1 MSRFL
6 RFTQITFGLALL
18 VGVFAVVNS
27 NAQKGVG
34 PIGQILQRMDDHNR
48 DLTSLKANLTMV
60 KRNTQLNVSDTTEG
74 STQYLPKQKA
84 TKGVRYIRI
93 DWTKPVVEQISV
105 IGDSYE
111 LYRPRLNQVIVGK
124 TNDSKNNASVSGA
137 LGFMSMSKD
146 QLKANYDVIYIG
158 EETISDGKN
167 TWHLQLTP
175 KTTTSYK
182 LAELWVDPDGMPRQ
196 AKITE
201 RNNDTTTVLLS
212 NIHKNEKV
220 DAKLF
225 KLSYPG
231 SAKKISA

>member
-6 RFTQITFGLALL
+6 RFTQITVGLVLV
-18 VGVFAVVNS
+18 VGVFAVANS
-27 NAQKGVG
+27 NAQG
-34 PIGQILQRMDDHNR
+34 PLGQILKRMDDHNR
-48 DLTSLKANLTMV
+48 DLTSLKASVTMV
-60 KRNTQLNVSDTTEG
+60 KKNIQLGTSDTTEG

-105 IGDSYE
+105 IGDNYE

-124 TNDSKNNASVSGA
+124 TNDSKNNVPVGGA

-158 EETISDGKN
+158 EETISGGTS

-175 KTTTSYK
+175 KVATSYK

-225 KLSYPG
+225 KLNYPS